1 MLPSSHNPV
10 LVAFSLIV
18 AILASY
24 TALRMAGRV
33 TSSTGKAAGL
43 WLAGGSFAMGFGVW
57 AMHFIGMLAFDL
69 PIPLGYD
76 IPLTL
81 LSLLIAVFSSAF
93 ALWLVCQKN
102 LPWIRLVLGGLLMG
116 AGIAAMHY
124 TGMAALLMRPS
135 VIYIPW
141 IFMLSI
147 LIAVLASG
155 AALWIVFRL
164 RRGARGEAWARIGA
178 SLLMGCAIVGMH
190 YTGMAAAQFPLG
202 SYCEAS
208 NSGIDVKWLA
218 VVVIVVSLA
227 VLAIALI
234 VSVLDVRSNLL
245 SLSLDQANS
254 ELLQLALH
262 DNLTRLPN
270 RLLLNDRLNQAI
282 HKATP
287 HQDPFSVLLMDL
299 DGFKA
304 VNDAY
309 GHHVGDLLLVQ
320 VSERILASKRPED
333 TAARLGGDEFVFLIH
348 HREPEDAALFAQQL
362 VESIG
367 RPYSLEGHVLHISAS
382 IGIALFPDNGLT
394 AHELMVN
401 ADAAMYHA
409 KELGRAGYCFF
420 ERTMNKNAH
429 EQMQL
434 QHDLRLALERGE
446 FVLHYQPKFIAADG
460 HMVGVE
466 ALVRWHRPGS
476 GLVPPD
482 RFLPHAERTGLIIP
496 IGNWVID
503 EACRQMRQWHD
514 QGHDGWSVAVNLSTI
529 QLAQADLLG
538 VVRTALEKY
547 ALAPQHLVLEV
558 TESTAMRNAEASLEI
573 LDKLAELGVNI
584 SIDDFG
590 TGYSSLLYL
599 KRFPANELK
608 IDRGFVKE
616 LVQGN
621 EDEAIVSAI
630 IALGQTLSM
639 KIVAEGVETQ
649 EQQALLTRLGCH
661 ALQGY
666 LLGKP
671 LPAAQLLEA
680 LAAQGRRPLAA
691 GPGDD
696 SASITVSC

>member
-1 MLPSSHNPV
+1 MLSSSYNPV
-10 LVAFSLIV
+10 LVAFSFIV

-24 TALRMAGRV
+24 TALKMAARV
-33 TSSTGKAAGL
+33 TSSRGKAAAF
-43 WLAGGSFAMGFGVW
+43 WLAGGSFAMGFGIW

-76 IPLTL
+76 VPLTL

-93 ALWLVCQKN
+93 ALWLVCQQN
-102 LPWIRLVLGGLLMG
+102 LPHVRLVLGGSLMG

-124 TGMAALLMRPS
+124 TGMAALRMQPS
-135 VIYIPW
+135 VIYLPW
-141 IFMLSI
+141 MFALSI
-147 LIAVLASG
+147 VIAVLASVS
-155 AALWIVFRL
+155 ALWIVFRL
-164 RRGARGEAWARIGA
+164 RRNSRSEAWARVGA

-218 VVVIVVSLA
+218 VVVITVSLA

-245 SLSLDQANS
+245 SVSLDQANS

-270 RLLLNDRLNQAI
+270 RLLLSDRLNQAI
-282 HKATP
+282 HRGTRNEGR
-287 HQDPFSVLLMDL
+287 FSVLLMDL

-309 GHHVGDLLLVQ
+309 GHHVGDLLLME
-320 VSERILASKRPED
+320 VSERILASKHPAD
-333 TAARLGGDEFVFLIH
+333 TAARLGGDEFVFLTQSAT
-348 HREPEDAALFAQQL
+348 PVQAAQLAQAL
-362 VESIG
+362 TEAIG
-367 RPYSLEGHVLHISAS
+367 RPYSIEGHALHISAS
-382 IGIALFPDNGLT
+382 IGIALFPDHGRS
-394 AHELMVN
+394 ARELLVN

-409 KELGRAGYCFF
+409 KERGREGYCFF
-420 ERTMNKNAH
+420 ESTMNKNAH

-434 QHDLRLALERGE
+434 HHDLRQAVEHGE
-446 FVLHYQPKFIAADG
+446 FVLHYQPKFVAADG
-460 HMVGVE
+460 SMIGVE
-466 ALVRWHRPGS
+466 ALVRWHKPGV

-482 RFLPHAERTGLIIP
+482 RFLPHAERTGLIVP

-503 EACRQMRQWHD
+503 EACRQIRHWHD
-514 QGHDGWSVAVNLSTI
+514 QGHGHWSMAVNLSTI
-529 QLAQADLLG
+529 QLAHADLLDVIRG
-538 VVRTALEKY
+538 ALQKY
-547 ALAPQHLVLEV
+547 ALAPRYLVLEI
-558 TESTAMRNAEASLEI
+558 TESTAMRKAEVSLEI
-573 LDKLAELGVNI
+573 LERLAELGVNI

-616 LVQGN
+616 LVEGN
-621 EDEAIVSAI
+621 EDEAIISAI
-630 IALGQTLSM
+630 IALGRTLDM
-639 KIVAEGVETQ
+639 KIVAEGVETPQ
-649 EQQALLTRLGCH
+649 QQALLTRLGCH

-666 LLGKP
+666 LLG
-671 LPAAQLLEA
+671 
-680 LAAQGRRPLAA
+680 RPLAA
-691 GPGDD
+691 EQLLESLAATGRLRGSDPFATSDPFT
-696 SASITVSC
+696 ASC